1 MKSLLI
7 LQVAHSGYFNVQS
20 ITPIESKRKEST
32 INSILNAT
40 INYLEFLAR
49 TGDFKP
55 LDIFKMERGQTFK
68 SFLHHIN
75 KGKLRKRN
83 TLKLKEKKKLIE
95 VLEKNEVEEIVN
107 ACISYRDKFLLL
119 LLNPYR

>member
-1 MKSLLI
+1 
-7 LQVAHSGYFNVQS
+7 
-20 ITPIESKRKEST
+20 
-32 INSILNAT
+32 
-40 INYLEFLAR
+40 
-49 TGDFKP
+49 
-55 LDIFKMERGQTFK
+55 MERGQTFK